1 MGSNPGETMYML
13 LDTGSSSTWAMG
25 QGCTSSACK
34 THSMFG
40 GSDSS
45 TLQTE
50 KGTFSIAYS
59 TGKVSGS
66 LVSDSLKLGGLE
78 VEMSFGLATTT
89 SDDFNNYP
97 MDGILGLSR
106 SSQGQGMDVPT
117 FIQVVQ
123 KNSLLKS
130 NLFGVN
136 LQRAADNSND
146 GEITF
151 GSVDESKYTGDLNYL
166 DTVGDIT
173 DWKIPADDI
182 LVDGKSV
189 SVTGK
194 NAIFDTGTSYMF
206 LPPDDAKA
214 VFSQIS
220 GAEPGDNELW
230 NVPCDTTTSIALV
243 FNKVGYEISPKDY
256 VGPTVGGGLCY
267 SHIIGLSAVDD
278 NTWLLGDTF
287 LKNVYSVYDMDKDR
301 IGMQKQCFPLLM
313 NII

>member
-1 MGSNPGETMYML
+1 MGSNPGETMYFL
-13 LDTGSSSTWAMG
+13 LDTGSSSTWVMG

-34 THSMFG
+34 THSTYG

-45 TLQTE
+45 SLKTG
-50 KGTFSIAYS
+50 KDTFSIGYS
-59 TGKVSGS
+59 TGQVSGS
-66 LVSDSLKLGGLE
+66 IVSDSVNLAGLD
-78 VEMSFGLATTT
+78 VTMSFGVAATT
-89 SDDFNNYP
+89 SDDFNHYP

-117 FIQVVQ
+117 FMQVVQ
-123 KNSLLKS
+123 KNTLLKS
-130 NLFGVN
+130 NMFGIN
-136 LQRAADNSND
+136 LQRASDDSND

-151 GSVDESKYTGDLNYL
+151 GSVDDSKFSGDLNYL
-166 DTVGDIT
+166 DAVGDKT

-206 LPPDDAKA
+206 MPPADAKA

-220 GAEPGDNELW
+220 GAEPGDDELW
-230 NVPCDTTTSIALV
+230 NIPCDTTTSIALV
-243 FNKVGYEISPKDY
+243 FNKVGYQISPKDY
-256 VGPTVGGGLCY
+256 VGPSVGGGLCY

-278 NTWLLGDTF
+278 DTWLLGDTF

-301 IGMQKQCFPLLM
+301 IGK
-313 NII
+313 